1 MRPVP
6 LGFVRRR
13 SKAGPTHETASTS
26 ATDAA
31 APSWIQ
37 RSKQRAKP
45 APSVQP
51 APRMRL
57 KATLGA
63 RHAQPGRSRIELVG
77 CLPRRTLEKSQR
89 TPALWPRSGRR
100 ASRLAP
106 LLKAAASRAGRFN
119 QESQSK
125 AARRKHRRAV
135 ALKEARPFAKAR

>member
-51 APRMRL
+51 APRMSLGDHRKGNAYL
-57 KATLGA
+57 CSSDPRKA
-63 RHAQPGRSRIELVG
+63 P
-77 CLPRRTLEKSQR
+77 
-89 TPALWPRSGRR
+89 
-100 ASRLAP
+100 
-106 LLKAAASRAGRFN
+106 
-119 QESQSK
+119 
-125 AARRKHRRAV
+125 
-135 ALKEARPFAKAR
+135 